1 MGDQLDD
8 TRNLNPPGPHLRG
21 ILTARVVLGADV
33 FKGCIQVVL
42 IAQVICKRRRFN
54 KL

>member
-1 MGDQLDD
+1 MGDQLDN
-8 TRNLNPPGPHLRG
+8 TRNLNTG

-42 IAQVICKRRRFN
+42 IAQVICKRKRFN